1 MHGLILLGGGVL
13 TFFWL
18 LFMLADYGWERKK
31 RRGLDLQVRTNWLGK
46 RQERATYEWYSWIRY
61 LAIIL
66 LTYINVV
73 GVIDSE
79 PEKNAGLASPLR
91 MFWLLSIVILFSIA
105 LLAIDGYWDRQW
117 RYELS
122 SIQKTVFWLYFWLR
136 YPVLILATI
145 QLTRRGLPS

>member
-79 PEKNAGLASPLR
+79 PEKNAGLASAH
-91 MFWLLSIVILFSIA
+91 V
-105 LLAIDGYWDRQW
+105 LATLDCD
-117 RYELS
+117 
-122 SIQKTVFWLYFWLR
+122 
-136 YPVLILATI
+136 PVLNRFARN
-145 QLTRRGLPS
+145 RRLLGSTVAL